1 MARDI
6 GNASLGLG
14 TGSKSINIGMLAT
27 YMQIVVKGPGLKS
40 FQGWIRN
47 GLQYCYPADGE
58 SLNTTRA
65 IKVKDTSGT
74 VVLEATFTSF
84 SGTNVNFNVLTNTG
98 TAPDML
104 LIFGN

>member
-6 GNASLGLG
+6 GNASLTG
-14 TGSKSINIGMLAT
+14 TGAKSINIGMLAT
-27 YMQIVVKGPGLKS
+27 YMQIKVKGVGLKS
-40 FQGWIRN
+40 FEGWIRN

-58 SLNTTRA
+58 AMSTSRA
-65 IKVKDTSGT
+65 IKVKDTSGA

-84 SGTNVNFNVLTNTG
+84 SGTNVNFNVITNTLG
-98 TAPDML
+98 TPPDML